1 MFERFLLAIDDTSA
15 GDVGI
20 SFATALARKHGASV
34 HVFHANEFVFG
45 GRGVTVET
53 NAEATRLV
61 ENAVDQLRE
70 AGVEATGECV
80 LANVFT
86 LAPRIAEAATRS
98 GADAILFGS
107 HRHRMLTRFLGKG
120 VRERV
125 TRMTSL
131 PVLTAPS
138 PLKISGRRI
147 GPDAEVRR
155 LALVGNQTANG

>member
-34 HVFHANEFVFG
+34 HVFHANEFILG
-45 GRGVTVET
+45 GRGVTAET

-61 ENAVDQLRE
+61 ENAVDQLRA

-86 LAPRIAEAATRS
+86 LAPRITEAASRS
-98 GADAILFGS
+98 GANAILFGS
-107 HRHRMLTRFLGKG
+107 HRHRWLTRFLGKG

-125 TRMTSL
+125 TRMTPL

-138 PLKISGRRI
+138 PLKISGRRH
-147 GPDAEVRR
+147 GPDVEVRR
-155 LALVGNQTANG
+155 LALAGGQTSIA